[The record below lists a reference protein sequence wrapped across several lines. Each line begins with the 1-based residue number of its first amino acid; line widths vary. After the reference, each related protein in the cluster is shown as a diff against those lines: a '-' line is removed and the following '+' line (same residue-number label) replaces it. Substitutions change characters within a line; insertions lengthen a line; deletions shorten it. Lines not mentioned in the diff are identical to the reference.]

1 MAVEGSIDAANS
13 SITNVGYLKSDA
25 IHLKQSA
32 SLINRDSSDA
42 KLDVRVLTSTTGT
55 SVSLQ
60 KGQLFAGQTDVDGT
74 LQITEAAA

>member
-32 SLINRDSSDA
+32 SLINRGYNVEKVISYKRKKEIIEKEDA
-42 KLDVRVLTSTTGT
+42 DIIIF
-55 SVSLQ
+55 Q
-60 KGQLFAGQTDVDGT
+60 KKILPGHK
-74 LQITEAAA
+74 ISR